1 MNQETLQKAKL
12 LDKNIED
19 LKQINYV
26 FSKNVRISIEAIEVT
41 KSGSLN
47 PYITNPMD
55 INSIYYSELN
65 ELIKNWSSQKNLGHL
80 HYQSIQCR

>member
-26 FSKNVRISIEAIEVT
+26 FSKNVRISIEAIEVS

-65 ELIKNWSSQKNLGHL
+65 ELIKNWSSQKLKETEQEL
-80 HYQSIQCR
+80 ESL

>member
-65 ELIKNWSSQKNLGHL
+65 ELIKNWSSQKLKETEQEL
-80 HYQSIQCR
+80 ESL

>member
-19 LKQINYV
+19 LKQINYI
-26 FSKNVRISIEAIEVT
+26 FSKNVRISIEAIEVS

-47 PYITNPMD
+47 PYIVNPMKV
-55 INSIYYSELN
+55 NSVYETELN
-65 ELIKNWSSQKNLGHL
+65 ELIKNWSTQKLKETQQEL
-80 HYQSIQCR
+80 ESL

>member
-26 FSKNVRISIEAIEVT
+26 FGKNVRISIEAIEVT
-41 KSGSLN
+41 KSGSLS
-47 PYITNPMD
+47 PYIINSMN

-65 ELIKNWSSQKNLGHL
+65 ELRKKWSSQKLQETEQEL
-80 HYQSIQCR
+80 ELL

>member
-19 LKQINYV
+19 LKQINNV
-26 FSKNVRISIEAIEVT
+26 FNKNVRIGIEAIEVT
-41 KSGSLN
+41 KSGSLTS
-47 PYITNPMD
+47 YISNPMF

-65 ELIKNWSSQKNLGHL
+65 ELIKNWSSQKLKETQQEL
-80 HYQSIQCR
+80 ESL

>member
-1 MNQETLQKAKL
+1 MNQETLQKA

-26 FSKNVRISIEAIEVT
+26 FSKNVRISIYSIEVT
-41 KSGSLN
+41 KSGSLI
-47 PYITNPMD
+47 PYIINPMD

-65 ELIKNWSSQKNLGHL
+65 ELIKNWSSQKLKETQQEL
-80 HYQSIQCR
+80 ESL

>member
-41 KSGSLN
+41 KSGCIS
-47 PYITNPMD
+47 PYIINPMD

-65 ELIKNWSSQKNLGHL
+65 ELIKNWSSQKLKETQQEL
-80 HYQSIQCR
+80 KSL

>member
-19 LKQINYV
+19 LKQINYI
-26 FSKNVRISIEAIEVT
+26 FSKNVRICIEAIEVS

-47 PYITNPMD
+47 PYIVNPMKV
-55 INSIYYSELN
+55 NSVYESELN
-65 ELIKNWSSQKNLGHL
+65 ELIKNWSTQKLKETQQEL
-80 HYQSIQCR
+80 ESL

>member
-65 ELIKNWSSQKNLGHL
+65 ELIKNWSSQKLKEN
-80 HYQSIQCR
+80 IQELESL

>member
-12 LDKNIED
+12 LAKKIED

-26 FSKNVRISIEAIEVT
+26 FSKNFRISIEAIEVT
-41 KSGSLN
+41 KSGSLK
-47 PYITNPMD
+47 PYIIDSMN

-65 ELIKNWSSQKNLGHL
+65 ELIKNWSSQKLKETQQEL
-80 HYQSIQCR
+80 ESL